1 MRYNQMDMISN
12 LLLVAFMGLIAIVA
26 GIFEDLE
33 SDVASTSNPNSQV
46 QLAPQVGKLHKFFNR
61 AISGEPL
68 LVGCMSVIAG
78 SLCYAFLSNG
88 YNVLFAIFISAIIA
102 TAIQAILSVTSYMGR
117 ITSQSLY
124 NQPLFMDMLYKH
136 VPVMMAFAFVSIFS
150 VVLLSYLMVYL
161 LVPAV
166 NLSLPIVTAFMG
178 ITLGSIGSAV
188 GDIHY
193 GAEKLYQN
201 QEFGSGLPVSNSGN
215 ITRMS
220 SLGSNNSIDVLHF
233 CSKFAGPLTGLAF
246 GVVIFLSFW
255 TTTVFT
261 VEYAYI
267 VSIILVVL
275 ITLLNYLLERN
286 TRKKYGKYQ

>member
-1 MRYNQMDMISN
+1 MDILSN
-12 LLLVAFMGLIAIVA
+12 LLLVTFMGLIAVIA

-46 QLAPQVGKLHKFFNR
+46 QLAPQVGKLHKLFNR

-78 SLCYAFLSNG
+78 SLCYAFLSSNV
-88 YNVLFAIFISAIIA
+88 NVLLAIFISSILA
-102 TAIQAILSVTSYMGR
+102 TIVQTILSITSYMGR

-136 VPVMMAFAFVSIFS
+136 VPTMMAFAFVTLFSI
-150 VVLLSYLMVYL
+150 LMLSYVMVYL
-161 LVPAV
+161 LVPSV

-201 QEFGSGLPVSNSGN
+201 QEFGSGLPVSTSGN

-220 SLGSNNSIDVLHF
+220 SRGSNNSIDVLHF

-261 VEYAYI
+261 VNYAFI
-267 VSIILVVL
+267 VSIILVII
-275 ITLLNYLLERN
+275 ITVFNYLLERKARN
-286 TRKKYGKYQ
+286 KYGKYQD

>member
-1 MRYNQMDMISN
+1 MNILSN
-12 LLLVAFMGLIAIVA
+12 ILLVTFMGLIAIIA
-26 GIFEDLE
+26 GMFEDLE

-46 QLAPQVGKLHKFFNR
+46 QLAPQVGKLHKYFNR

-68 LVGCMSVIAG
+68 MIGFMSVISG
-78 SLCYAFLSNG
+78 SLCYAFLSNDM
-88 YNVLFAIFISAIIA
+88 NVLLAIFISSILV
-102 TAIQAILSVTSYMGR
+102 TLVQAILSITSYMGR

-136 VPVMMAFAFVSIFS
+136 IPTMMAFAFVTQFSI
-150 VVLLSYLMVYL
+150 VLLSYIMTYL

-166 NLSLPIVTAFMG
+166 SLSLPVVSALMG

-215 ITRMS
+215 IVRMS
-220 SLGSNNSIDVLHF
+220 SMGSNNSIDVLHF

-246 GVVIFLSFW
+246 GTVIFLSFW
-255 TTTVFT
+255 TTTVFK
-261 VEYAYI
+261 VEYAFI
-267 VSIILVVL
+267 VSIILVII
-275 ITLLNYLLERN
+275 ITLLNYLLEKN
-286 TRKKYGKYQ
+286 TRKTYGKYQQ

>member
-1 MRYNQMDMISN
+1 
-12 LLLVAFMGLIAIVA
+12 
-26 GIFEDLE
+26 
-33 SDVASTSNPNSQV
+33 
-46 QLAPQVGKLHKFFNR
+46 
-61 AISGEPL
+61 
-68 LVGCMSVIAG
+68 MSVIAG
-78 SLCYAFLSNG
+78 SLCYAFLSSNV
-88 YNVLFAIFISAIIA
+88 NVLLAIFISSILA
-102 TAIQAILSVTSYMGR
+102 TIVQTILSITSYMGR

-136 VPVMMAFAFVSIFS
+136 VPTMMAFAFVTLFSI
-150 VVLLSYLMVYL
+150 LMLSYVMVYL
-161 LVPAV
+161 LVPSV

-201 QEFGSGLPVSNSGN
+201 QEFGSGLPVSTSGN

-220 SLGSNNSIDVLHF
+220 SMGSNNSIDVLHF

-261 VEYAYI
+261 VNYAFI
-267 VSIILVVL
+267 VSIILVII
-275 ITLLNYLLERN
+275 ITVFNYLLERKARN
-286 TRKKYGKYQ
+286 KYGKYQD

>member
-1 MRYNQMDMISN
+1 MDVISN
-12 LLLVAFMGLIAIVA
+12 LLLVTFMGLIAIIA
-26 GIFEDLE
+26 GMFEDLE

-46 QLAPQVGKLHKFFNR
+46 QLAPQVGKLHKLFNR

-78 SLCYAFLSNG
+78 SLCYAFLMAN
-88 YNVLFAIFISAIIA
+88 YNPLLAILSSAIIA
-102 TAIQAILSVTSYMGR
+102 TLVQTILSITSYMGR

-136 VPVMMAFAFVSIFS
+136 VPTMMAFAFVCLFSIL
-150 VVLLSYLMVYL
+150 LLSYIMVYL
-161 LVPAV
+161 LVPSV
-166 NLSLPIVTAFMG
+166 NLSLPIVAAFMG
-178 ITLGSIGSAV
+178 ITLGSVGSAV

-201 QEFGSGLPVSNSGN
+201 QEFGAGLPVSNSGN

-220 SLGSNNSIDVLHF
+220 SLGSNNSIDVLYF

-255 TTTVFT
+255 TTIVFP
-261 VEYAYI
+261 VNYAFI
-267 VSIILVVL
+267 VSILLVVL
-275 ITLLNYLLERN
+275 VTFLNYLLEKN
-286 TRKKYGKYQ
+286 SRKRYGKY

>member
-1 MRYNQMDMISN
+1 MDILSN
-12 LLLVAFMGLIAIVA
+12 LLLITFMGLIAIIA
-26 GIFEDLE
+26 GMFEDLE

-46 QLAPQVGKLHKFFNR
+46 QLAPQVGKLHKLFNR

-78 SLCYAFLSNG
+78 SLCYAFLSSDM
-88 YNVLFAIFISAIIA
+88 NVLLAIFLSGIIT
-102 TAIQAILSVTSYMGR
+102 TAVQTVLSITSYMGR

-124 NQPLFMDMLYKH
+124 NQPIFIDMLYKH
-136 VPVMMAFAFVSIFS
+136 VPSMMAFAFVTQFSI
-150 VVLLSYLMVYL
+150 VLLSYIMVYL

-166 NLSLPIVTAFMG
+166 SLSLPIVAAFMG

-201 QEFGSGLPVSNSGN
+201 QQFGSGLPVSSSGN

-220 SLGSNNSIDVLHF
+220 SMGSNNSIDVLHF
-233 CSKFAGPLTGLAF
+233 CSKFAGPLSGLAF
-246 GVVIFLSFW
+246 AIVVFLSFW

-261 VEYAYI
+261 VEYAFI
-267 VSIILVVL
+267 ISIILVII
-275 ITLLNYLLERN
+275 ITLLNYLLEKN
-286 TRKKYGKYQ
+286 TRKKYGKYQQ

>member
-1 MRYNQMDMISN
+1 MDILSN
-12 LLLVAFMGLIAIVA
+12 LLLITFMGLIAIIA
-26 GIFEDLE
+26 GMFEDLE

-46 QLAPQVGKLHKFFNR
+46 QLAPQVGKLHKLFNR

-78 SLCYAFLSNG
+78 SLCYAFLSSDM
-88 YNVLFAIFISAIIA
+88 NVLLAIFLSGIIT
-102 TAIQAILSVTSYMGR
+102 TAVQTVLSITSYMGR

-124 NQPLFMDMLYKH
+124 NQPIFIDMLYKH
-136 VPVMMAFAFVSIFS
+136 VPSMMAFAFVTQFSI
-150 VVLLSYLMVYL
+150 VLLSYIMVYL

-166 NLSLPIVTAFMG
+166 SLSLPIVAAFMG

-201 QEFGSGLPVSNSGN
+201 QQFGSGLPVSSSGN

-220 SLGSNNSIDVLHF
+220 SMGSNNSIDVLHF
-233 CSKFAGPLTGLAF
+233 CSKFAGPLSGLAF
-246 GVVIFLSFW
+246 AIVVFLSFW

-261 VEYAYI
+261 VEYAFI
-267 VSIILVVL
+267 ISIILVII
-275 ITLLNYLLERN
+275 ITLLNYLLEKN
-286 TRKKYGKYQ
+286 TRKKYGKYQH

>member
-1 MRYNQMDMISN
+1 MDILSN
-12 LLLVAFMGLIAIVA
+12 LLLVTFMGLIAVIA

-46 QLAPQVGKLHKFFNR
+46 QLAPQVGKLHKLFNR

-78 SLCYAFLSNG
+78 SLCYAFLSSNV
-88 YNVLFAIFISAIIA
+88 NVLLAIFISSILA
-102 TAIQAILSVTSYMGR
+102 TIVQTILSITSYMGR

-136 VPVMMAFAFVSIFS
+136 VPTMMAFAFVTLFSI
-150 VVLLSYLMVYL
+150 LMLSYVMVYL
-161 LVPAV
+161 LVPSV

-201 QEFGSGLPVSNSGN
+201 QEFGSGLPVSTSGN

-220 SLGSNNSIDVLHF
+220 SMGSNNSIDVLHF

-261 VEYAYI
+261 VNYAFI
-267 VSIILVVL
+267 VSIILVII
-275 ITLLNYLLERN
+275 ITVFNYLLERKARN
-286 TRKKYGKYQ
+286 KYGKYQD